1 MSFSTNVKEELS
13 KINNLANKLCVKAE
27 MLGYLIT
34 NNISENRKSIKYSTA
49 SQYNINRFA
58 KLLKNL
64 DINKYDISIVG
75 KKFVIKLDKKESI
88 RLNKLYL
95 NYKIGENEN
104 EEKSY
109 IRGIFLGSGSINEPK
124 NKYHLEIIL
133 KNSEKA
139 DNVLNILNKYN
150 INLKKLNQSKENLKC
165 YIYSKDGEEIS
176 KFLAFI
182 GANSSVLK
190 FEEIRVYREMRNNV
204 NRLVNCE
211 TANLAK
217 TVDAGVKQINA
228 INKLKQTGKFNSL
241 PDNLKEL
248 ANLRLKNPE
257 SSLVELG
264 KMLKEPIGKSGVNY
278 RMKKILEL
286 GEEE

>member
-34 NNISENRKSIKYSTA
+34 NNISENTKSIRYSTA

-88 RLNKLYL
+88 RLNELYL